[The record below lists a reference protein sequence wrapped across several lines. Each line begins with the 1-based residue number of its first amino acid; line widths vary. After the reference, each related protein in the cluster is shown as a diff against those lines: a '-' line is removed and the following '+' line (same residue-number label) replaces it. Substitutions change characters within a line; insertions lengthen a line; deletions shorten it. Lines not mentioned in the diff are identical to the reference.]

1 MTDADRR
8 DHRRDPRFHD
18 GPEDGDRGGPR
29 SGPGGGGGSGGAARR
44 KARFT
49 GPGQYILWMA
59 VFLAAVVLIAAML
72 NRPLADAFQ
81 ANPAING
88 LILGV
93 LLIGILYTFQQAL
106 AIAPS
111 ARWLVRLH
119 ETDDPARMPAPPPLI
134 APMAA
139 LITDAADGR
148 SRLSAASARVVLDSV
163 AARMAESGAF
173 TRYFGRLL
181 IFLGLLGTFYGL
193 LLVVSDVG
201 DAVRAVSA
209 TATGASEDQAA
220 ALMSAIEEPI
230 SGMGTAFAS
239 SLFGLAGSLI
249 IGFLELQASRAQ
261 NRFYN
266 EVEEWLS
273 SISRL
278 SAAGPAGVASGGEDV
293 ASGAYVG
300 ALLEQSADALDRLS
314 HTLER
319 HTRQLE
325 TIMQRFADDA
335 AESQR
340 ESARM
345 LRDEIKVLVRALE
358 AQARLNRER
367 GGEPP
372 RPRGEDR

>member
-1 MTDADRR
+1 MA
-8 DHRRDPRFHD
+8 DPR
-18 GPEDGDRGGPR
+18 R
-29 SGPGGGGGSGGAARR
+29 SPR

-49 GPGQYILWMA
+49 GPGSYILWML
-59 VFLAAVVLIAAML
+59 VFLAVVAAL
-72 NRPLADAFQ
+72 AAFLLQPLQAAFE

-93 LLIGILYTFQQAL
+93 LLIGILYTFQQAF
-106 AIAPS
+106 AIGPS
-111 ARWLVRLH
+111 AKWLVRLNEAEH
-119 ETDDPARMPAPPPLI
+119 PDQLPSPPAMI

-181 IFLGLLGTFYGL
+181 IFLGLLGTFWGL
-193 LLVVSDVG
+193 LQVVGNVG
-201 DAVRAVSA
+201 EAVRAVSE
-209 TATGASEDQAA
+209 TSGGAGEDQAM
-220 ALMSAIEEPI
+220 ALMGAIEEPI
-230 SGMGTAFAS
+230 AGMGTAFAS
-239 SLFGLAGSLI
+239 SLFGLGGSLI

-273 SISRL
+273 TISRL
-278 SAAGPAGVASGGEDV
+278 ANAGPAGAGAAEEG

-325 TIMQRFADDA
+325 TIMTRFADDA

-340 ESARM
+340 ESARL

-367 GGEPP
+367 GS
-372 RPRGEDR
+372 DREG

>member
-1 MTDADRR
+1 MAEPR
-8 DHRRDPRFHD
+8 D
-18 GPEDGDRGGPR
+18 E
-29 SGPGGGGGSGGAARR
+29 SARPR

-59 VFLAAVVLIAAML
+59 VFLGAVILIAAL
-72 NRPLADAFQ
+72 LHQPLIDAFE

-88 LILGV
+88 VILGV
-93 LLIGILYTFQQAL
+93 LLIGIVYTFVQAQ
-106 AIAPS
+106 AIGPS

-119 ETDDPARMPAPPPLI
+119 HADHPDDLPAPPSLI

-139 LITDAADGR
+139 LLSDAADGR

-209 TATGASEDQAA
+209 TASGASEDQAA

-278 SAAGPAGVASGGEDV
+278 AAAGPAGAASGEDM
-293 ASGAYVG
+293 AGGAYVG
-300 ALLEQSADALDRLS
+300 ALLEQSAEALDRLS
-314 HTLER
+314 HNLER

-325 TIMQRFADDA
+325 TIMTRFADEA

-367 GGEPP
+367 GERGDTPP
-372 RPRGEDR
+372 PTRPGEDR

>member
-1 MTDADRR
+1 M
-8 DHRRDPRFHD
+8 
-18 GPEDGDRGGPR
+18 
-29 SGPGGGGGSGGAARR
+29 AAFKQGEGVEPVR
-44 KARFT
+44 KVRFT
-49 GPGQYILWMA
+49 GPGPYVIWMA
-59 VFLAAVVLIAAML
+59 VFLAAVIAVAALLYDPLIT
-72 NRPLADAFQ
+72 AFQ

-106 AIAPS
+106 AIGPS
-111 ARWLVRLH
+111 ARWLVRLR
-119 ETDDPARMPAPPPLI
+119 EAEQPGSLPRPPALI

-139 LITDAADGR
+139 LVGEAAGGQA
-148 SRLSAASARVVLDSV
+148 RLSASSSRVVLDSV

-201 DAVRAVSA
+201 DAVRAVSE
-209 TATGASEDQAA
+209 TSTGGGEAA
-220 ALMSAIEEPI
+220 AGALMSAIEQPI
-230 SGMGTAFAS
+230 QGMGTAFAS

-266 EVEEWLS
+266 EIEEWLS

-278 SAAGPAGVASGGEDV
+278 AAAGPSGAAAGEDGEV
-293 ASGAYVG
+293 STAYVG
-300 ALLEQSADALDRLS
+300 ALLEQTADALDRLAGS
-314 HTLER
+314 MDR
-319 HTRQLE
+319 HNRQLE
-325 TIMQRFADDA
+325 QTLSRFADDA
-335 AESQR
+335 AEANR
-340 ESARM
+340 ENARL

-358 AQARLNRER
+358 AQAKMNRDR
-367 GGEPP
+367 GGSEPP
-372 RPRGEDR
+372 PPAGGSRS

>member
-1 MTDADRR
+1 MADR
-8 DHRRDPRFHD
+8 DTPSSS
-18 GPEDGDRGGPR
+18 P
-29 SGPGGGGGSGGAARR
+29 AR

-49 GPGQYILWMA
+49 GPGQYILWML
-59 VFLAAVVLIAAML
+59 VFLIAVSAIAAL
-72 NRPLADAFQ
+72 VHQPLITAFQ

-106 AIAPS
+106 SLGPAV
-111 ARWLVRLH
+111 RWLLRLH
-119 ETDDPARMPAPPPLI
+119 ESEDPSGLPAPPALI

-139 LITDAADGR
+139 LVTDMADGR
-148 SRLSAASARVVLDSV
+148 SRLSASSARVVLDSV

-201 DAVRAVSA
+201 DAVRAVSE
-209 TATGASEDQAA
+209 TASGAGEDQAM
-220 ALMSAIEEPI
+220 ALMAAIEEPI
-230 SGMGTAFAS
+230 QGMGTAFAS

-278 SAAGPAGVASGGEDV
+278 AAAGPAGAGGEEMGG
-293 ASGAYVG
+293 GAYVG
-300 ALLEQSADALDRLS
+300 ALLEQSAEALDRLS
-314 HTLER
+314 HNLER

-325 TIMQRFADDA
+325 TIMTRFADEA

-345 LRDEIKVLVRALE
+345 LRDEIKVLVKALE

-367 GGEPP
+367 GRRDDES
-372 RPRGEDR
+372 

>member
-1 MTDADRR
+1 MSET
-8 DHRRDPRFHD
+8 
-18 GPEDGDRGGPR
+18 
-29 SGPGGGGGSGGAARR
+29 R
-44 KARFT
+44 KRNQRFT

-59 VFLAAVVLIAAML
+59 VFLGAVVLLAAL
-72 NRPLADAFQ
+72 LHQPLITAFE

-88 LILGV
+88 VILGV
-93 LLIGILYTFQQAL
+93 LLIGIVYTFLQAQ
-106 AIAPS
+106 AIGPS
-111 ARWLVRLH
+111 ARWLVRLNDADH
-119 ETDDPARMPAPPPLI
+119 PDDLPPPPSLI

-139 LITDAADGR
+139 LLSDAADGR
-148 SRLSAASARVVLDSV
+148 SRISAASARVVLDSV

-209 TATGASEDQAA
+209 TASGASEDQAA
-220 ALMSAIEEPI
+220 ALMTAIEEPI

-278 SAAGPAGVASGGEDV
+278 AAAGPQGAGAGEEMGG
-293 ASGAYVG
+293 GAYVG
-300 ALLEQSADALDRLS
+300 ALLEQSAEALDRLS
-314 HTLER
+314 HNLER

-325 TIMQRFADDA
+325 TIMTRFADEA

-367 GGEPP
+367 GERGDQSGPP
-372 RPRGEDR
+372 PPGRER

>member
-1 MTDADRR
+1 MADR
-8 DHRRDPRFHD
+8 DTPTPPR
-18 GPEDGDRGGPR
+18 P
-29 SGPGGGGGSGGAARR
+29 R

-49 GPGQYILWMA
+49 GPGQYILWML
-59 VFLAAVVLIAAML
+59 VFLIAVSSIAAL
-72 NRPLADAFQ
+72 VHQPLITAFE

-106 AIAPS
+106 SLGPAAS
-111 ARWLVRLH
+111 WLVRLH
-119 ETDDPARMPAPPPLI
+119 ESEDLRGLPSPPALI

-139 LITDAADGR
+139 LVTDMADGR
-148 SRLSAASARVVLDSV
+148 SRLSASSARVVLDSV

-201 DAVRAVSA
+201 DAVRAVSE
-209 TATGASEDQAA
+209 TASGADEDQAM
-220 ALMSAIEEPI
+220 ALMAAIEEPI
-230 SGMGTAFAS
+230 QGMGTAFAS

-278 SAAGPAGVASGGEDV
+278 AAAGPTASGGGEDG
-293 ASGAYVG
+293 AGGAYVG
-300 ALLEQSADALDRLS
+300 ALLEQSAEALDRLS
-314 HTLER
+314 HNLER

-325 TIMQRFADDA
+325 TIMTRFADEA

-367 GGEPP
+367 GDRGRPDGET
-372 RPRGEDR
+372 

>member
-1 MTDADRR
+1 MADR
-8 DHRRDPRFHD
+8 DTPTPTSPRR
-18 GPEDGDRGGPR
+18 
-29 SGPGGGGGSGGAARR
+29 
-44 KARFT
+44 ARFT
-49 GPGQYILWMA
+49 GPGQYILWML
-59 VFLAAVVLIAAML
+59 VFLIAVTAIAAL
-72 NRPLADAFQ
+72 VHQPLITAFQ

-106 AIAPS
+106 SLGPA

-119 ETDDPARMPAPPPLI
+119 ESEDPRELPSPPALI

-139 LITDAADGR
+139 LVTDMADGR
-148 SRLSAASARVVLDSV
+148 SRLSASSARVVLDSV

-201 DAVRAVSA
+201 DAVRAVSE
-209 TATGASEDQAA
+209 TASGAGEDQAM
-220 ALMSAIEEPI
+220 ALMAAIEEPI
-230 SGMGTAFAS
+230 QGMGTAFAS

-278 SAAGPAGVASGGEDV
+278 AAAGPAGATGEEE
-293 ASGAYVG
+293 AGGAYVG
-300 ALLEQSADALDRLS
+300 ALLEQSAEALDRLS
-314 HTLER
+314 HNLER

-325 TIMQRFADDA
+325 TIMTRFADEA

-367 GGEPP
+367 GERGDRGRPDGES
-372 RPRGEDR
+372 

>member
-1 MTDADRR
+1 MADRETPTA
-8 DHRRDPRFHD
+8 PR
-18 GPEDGDRGGPR
+18 
-29 SGPGGGGGSGGAARR
+29 AR

-49 GPGQYILWMA
+49 GPGQYILWML
-59 VFLAAVVLIAAML
+59 VFLISVTAIAAL
-72 NRPLADAFQ
+72 VHQPLITAFE

-106 AIAPS
+106 SLGPA

-119 ETDDPARMPAPPPLI
+119 ESEDPRELPSPPALI

-139 LITDAADGR
+139 LVTDMADGR
-148 SRLSAASARVVLDSV
+148 SRLSASSARVVLDSV

-201 DAVRAVSA
+201 DAVRAVSD
-209 TATGASEDQAA
+209 TASGAGEDQAM
-220 ALMSAIEEPI
+220 ALMAAIEEPI
-230 SGMGTAFAS
+230 QGMGTAFAS

-278 SAAGPAGVASGGEDV
+278 AAAVPAGSGGGED
-293 ASGAYVG
+293 AAGGAYVG
-300 ALLEQSADALDRLS
+300 ALLEQSAEALDRLS
-314 HTLER
+314 HNLER

-325 TIMQRFADDA
+325 TIMTRFADEA

-367 GGEPP
+367 GDRGRPDGES
-372 RPRGEDR
+372 

>member
-1 MTDADRR
+1 MADNDVRQ
-8 DHRRDPRFHD
+8 PR
-18 GPEDGDRGGPR
+18 
-29 SGPGGGGGSGGAARR
+29 AR

-49 GPGQYILWMA
+49 GPGQYILWMT
-59 VFLAAVVLIAAML
+59 VFLAAVFAIAALLRDPLIAA
-72 NRPLADAFQ
+72 FE
-81 ANPAING
+81 ANTAING

-93 LLIGILYTFQQAL
+93 LLIGILYTFQQAFL
-106 AIAPS
+106 IGPS
-111 ARWLVRLH
+111 ARWLLRLH
-119 ETDDPARMPAPPPLI
+119 DAEHPDRLPAPPAMI

-148 SRLSAASARVVLDSV
+148 SRLSAGSARVVLDSV

-181 IFLGLLGTFYGL
+181 IFLGLLGTFWGL
-193 LLVVSDVG
+193 LQVVGNVG
-201 DAVRAVSA
+201 DAVRAVSDTSDGSGEA
-209 TATGASEDQAA
+209 QAM
-220 ALMSAIEEPI
+220 ALMAAIEEPI
-230 SGMGTAFAS
+230 QGMGTAFAS

-273 SISRL
+273 TISRL
-278 SAAGPAGVASGGEDV
+278 AAAGPAGSGGGDETSD
-293 ASGAYVG
+293 AYVG

-325 TIMQRFADDA
+325 TIMTRFADES

-340 ESARM
+340 ESARL

-358 AQARLNRER
+358 AQARINRER
-367 GGEPP
+367 GE
-372 RPRGEDR
+372 RDE

>member
-1 MTDADRR
+1 MIGNDADA
-8 DHRRDPRFHD
+8 PR
-18 GPEDGDRGGPR
+18 
-29 SGPGGGGGSGGAARR
+29 AR

-59 VFLAAVVLIAAML
+59 VFLAAVSVIAAL
-72 NRPLADAFQ
+72 LHQPLITAFE

-106 AIAPS
+106 SLGPA

-119 ETDDPARMPAPPPLI
+119 DSEDLRDLPNPPALI

-139 LITDAADGR
+139 LVTDMSDGR
-148 SRLSAASARVVLDSV
+148 SRLSASSARVVLDSV

-201 DAVRAVSA
+201 DAVRAVSES
-209 TATGASEDQAA
+209 ASGGGEEQAM
-220 ALMSAIEEPI
+220 ALMAAIEEPI
-230 SGMGTAFAS
+230 QGMGTAFAS

-273 SISRL
+273 TISRL
-278 SAAGPAGVASGGEDV
+278 AAAGPAGASGGEGE
-293 ASGAYVG
+293 AGGAYVG
-300 ALLEQSADALDRLS
+300 ALLEQSAEALDRLS
-314 HTLER
+314 HNLER

-325 TIMQRFADDA
+325 TIMTRFADES

-367 GGEPP
+367 G
-372 RPRGEDR
+372 DRNRSDGDA

>member
-1 MTDADRR
+1 MADR
-8 DHRRDPRFHD
+8 DTPS
-18 GPEDGDRGGPR
+18 PAP
-29 SGPGGGGGSGGAARR
+29 AR

-49 GPGQYILWMA
+49 GPGQYILWML
-59 VFLAAVVLIAAML
+59 VFLIAVTAIAAL
-72 NRPLADAFQ
+72 VHQPLITAFE

-106 AIAPS
+106 SLGPA

-119 ETDDPARMPAPPPLI
+119 ESEDPRELPSPPALI

-139 LITDAADGR
+139 LVTDMADGR
-148 SRLSAASARVVLDSV
+148 SRLSASSARVVLDSV

-201 DAVRAVSA
+201 DAVRAVSE
-209 TATGASEDQAA
+209 TASGAGEDQAM
-220 ALMSAIEEPI
+220 ALMAAIEEPI
-230 SGMGTAFAS
+230 QGMGTAFAS

-278 SAAGPAGVASGGEDV
+278 AAAGPAGSGGEEMGG
-293 ASGAYVG
+293 GAYVG
-300 ALLEQSADALDRLS
+300 ALLEQSAEALDRLS
-314 HTLER
+314 HNLER

-325 TIMQRFADDA
+325 TIMARFADEA

-367 GGEPP
+367 G
-372 RPRGEDR
+372 RQDGED

>member
-1 MTDADRR
+1 MADRNA
-8 DHRRDPRFHD
+8 P
-18 GPEDGDRGGPR
+18 
-29 SGPGGGGGSGGAARR
+29 RR

-49 GPGQYILWMA
+49 GLGNYILWML
-59 VFLAAVVLIAAML
+59 VFLAVVSALVALLHQPLIV
-72 NRPLADAFQ
+72 AFE

-93 LLIGILYTFQQAL
+93 LLIGILYTFQQAF
-106 AIAPS
+106 AIGPS
-111 ARWLVRLH
+111 AKWLLRLNEAEH
-119 ETDDPARMPAPPPLI
+119 PDQLPAPPALI

-181 IFLGLLGTFYGL
+181 IFLGLLGTFWGL
-193 LLVVSDVG
+193 LQVVGNVG
-201 DAVRAVSA
+201 DAVRAVSESSG
-209 TATGASEDQAA
+209 GAGEDQAM
-220 ALMSAIEEPI
+220 ALMGAIEEPI
-230 SGMGTAFAS
+230 AGMGTAFAS
-239 SLFGLAGSLI
+239 SLFGLGGSLI

-278 SAAGPAGVASGGEDV
+278 ANAGPAGAGAPEDG

-325 TIMQRFADDA
+325 TIMTRFADDA

-340 ESARM
+340 ESARL

-358 AQARLNRER
+358 AQARINRDR
-367 GGEPP
+367 GS
-372 RPRGEDR
+372 DREG

>member
-1 MTDADRR
+1 MADR
-8 DHRRDPRFHD
+8 DLTTPT
-18 GPEDGDRGGPR
+18 PPK
-29 SGPGGGGGSGGAARR
+29 A

-59 VFLAAVVLIAAML
+59 VFLAVVIGIAAL
-72 NRPLADAFQ
+72 VHQPLITAFE

-106 AIAPS
+106 SLGPA

-119 ETDDPARMPAPPPLI
+119 ESEDPRELPSPPALI

-139 LITDAADGR
+139 LVTDMADGR
-148 SRLSAASARVVLDSV
+148 SRLSASSARVVLDSV

-201 DAVRAVSA
+201 DAVRAVSE
-209 TATGASEDQAA
+209 TASGAGEDQAM

-230 SGMGTAFAS
+230 QGMGTAFAS

-278 SAAGPAGVASGGEDV
+278 AAAGPAGASGGEDMGG
-293 ASGAYVG
+293 GAYVG
-300 ALLEQSADALDRLS
+300 ALLEQSAEALDRLS
-314 HTLER
+314 HNLER

-325 TIMQRFADDA
+325 TIMTRFADEA

-367 GGEPP
+367 GDRG
-372 RPRGEDR
+372 RPDGED

>member
-1 MTDADRR
+1 MDRR
-8 DHRRDPRFHD
+8 RDDDARERQPA
-18 GPEDGDRGGPR
+18 GPR
-29 SGPGGGGGSGGAARR
+29 R
-44 KARFT
+44 ARFT
-49 GPGQYILWMA
+49 GPGQYVLWMA
-59 VFLAAVVLIAAML
+59 VFLAAVVLLAAIL
-72 NRPLADAFQ
+72 HQPLIDAFE

-88 LILGV
+88 VILGV
-93 LLIGILYTFQQAL
+93 LLIGVAYTFVQAL
-106 AIAPS
+106 AIGPS

-119 ETDDPARMPAPPPLI
+119 EADHPSELPSPPSLI

-209 TATGASEDQAA
+209 TASGASEDQAA
-220 ALMSAIEEPI
+220 ALMSAIEQPI

-278 SAAGPAGVASGGEDV
+278 SAAGPAAGAGEDV
-293 ASGAYVG
+293 GGGAYVG
-300 ALLEQSADALDRLS
+300 ALLEQSAEALDKLS
-314 HTLER
+314 HNLER

-325 TIMQRFADDA
+325 TIMSRFADEA

-367 GGEPP
+367 GGSDNSGPP
-372 RPRGEDR
+372 PPPGRER

>member
-1 MTDADRR
+1 MTGKDADA
-8 DHRRDPRFHD
+8 PR
-18 GPEDGDRGGPR
+18 
-29 SGPGGGGGSGGAARR
+29 AR
-44 KARFT
+44 KTRFT
-49 GPGQYILWMA
+49 GPGQYILWMG
-59 VFLAAVVLIAAML
+59 VFLAAVTLMAL
-72 NRPLADAFQ
+72 LLHRPLITAFE

-88 LILGV
+88 VILGV
-93 LLIGILYTFQQAL
+93 LLIGIVYTFAQAL
-106 AIAPS
+106 AIGPS

-119 ETDDPARMPAPPPLI
+119 DAEHPGELPTPPSLI

-139 LITDAADGR
+139 LLTDAADGR

-201 DAVRAVSA
+201 DAVRAVSNSASGSGEEQA
-209 TATGASEDQAA
+209 T
-220 ALMSAIEEPI
+220 ALMSAIEQPI

-273 SISRL
+273 TISRL
-278 SAAGPAGVASGGEDV
+278 SAAGPAGAASSEDG
-293 ASGAYVG
+293 AGGAYVG
-300 ALLEQSADALDRLS
+300 ALLEQSAEALDRLS
-314 HTLER
+314 HNLER

-325 TIMQRFADDA
+325 TIMTRFADEA
-335 AESQR
+335 SESQR

-367 GGEPP
+367 GDRPDNSAPP
-372 RPRGEDR
+372 PPGRER

>member
-1 MTDADRR
+1 MADRETTT
-8 DHRRDPRFHD
+8 HPPR
-18 GPEDGDRGGPR
+18 
-29 SGPGGGGGSGGAARR
+29 AR

-49 GPGQYILWMA
+49 GPGQYILWML
-59 VFLAAVVLIAAML
+59 VFLIAVSAIAAL
-72 NRPLADAFQ
+72 VHQPLITAFE

-106 AIAPS
+106 SLGPA
-111 ARWLVRLH
+111 ARWLLRLH
-119 ETDDPARMPAPPPLI
+119 ESEDPRGLPSPPVLI

-139 LITDAADGR
+139 LVTDMADGR
-148 SRLSAASARVVLDSV
+148 SRLSASSARVVLDSV

-201 DAVRAVSA
+201 DAVRAVSE
-209 TATGASEDQAA
+209 TASGAGEDQAM
-220 ALMSAIEEPI
+220 ALMAAIEEPI
-230 SGMGTAFAS
+230 QGMGTAFAS

-278 SAAGPAGVASGGEDV
+278 AAAGPAGATGEEG
-293 ASGAYVG
+293 AGGAYVG
-300 ALLEQSADALDRLS
+300 ALLEQSAEALDRLS
-314 HTLER
+314 HNLER

-325 TIMQRFADDA
+325 TIMTRFADEA

-367 GGEPP
+367 G
-372 RPRGEDR
+372 RQDGED

>member
-1 MTDADRR
+1 MAEPDEP
-8 DHRRDPRFHD
+8 HRERP
-18 GPEDGDRGGPR
+18 
-29 SGPGGGGGSGGAARR
+29 R

-49 GPGQYILWMA
+49 GPGQYILWMLI
-59 VFLAAVVLIAAML
+59 FLIAVGAL
-72 NRPLADAFQ
+72 AGLIHEPLITAFE

-106 AIAPS
+106 AIGPS

-119 ETDDPARMPAPPPLI
+119 DAEHPGELPTPPPLI

-148 SRLSAASARVVLDSV
+148 SRLSASSARVVLDSV

-209 TATGASEDQAA
+209 TSTGAGESDAL

-230 SGMGTAFAS
+230 QGMGTAFAS

-273 SISRL
+273 TISRL
-278 SAAGPAGVASGGEDV
+278 AAAGPAGAAGDDAGSDV
-293 ASGAYVG
+293 YVG

-325 TIMQRFADDA
+325 TIMGRFADDA

-367 GGEPP
+367 GQ
-372 RPRGEDR
+372 DRES

>member
-1 MTDADRR
+1 MTENDSATRQPQ
-8 DHRRDPRFHD
+8 H
-18 GPEDGDRGGPR
+18 
-29 SGPGGGGGSGGAARR
+29 R

-49 GPGQYILWMA
+49 GPGQYILWMT
-59 VFLAAVVLIAAML
+59 VFLAAVTLIAAL
-72 NRPLADAFQ
+72 LHEPLIEAFN
-81 ANPAING
+81 ANQAING

-93 LLIGILYTFQQAL
+93 LLIGILYTFQQAF
-106 AIAPS
+106 AIGPS
-111 ARWLVRLH
+111 ARWLLRLH
-119 ETDDPARMPAPPPLI
+119 DADQPGSLPAPPPLI

-201 DAVRAVSA
+201 EAVRAVSA
-209 TATGASEDQAA
+209 TSTGSGEGDAA
-220 ALMSAIEEPI
+220 ALMSAIEQPI
-230 SGMGTAFAS
+230 QGMGTAFAS

-266 EVEEWLS
+266 EIEEWLS
-273 SISRL
+273 TISRL
-278 SAAGPAGVASGGEDV
+278 AAAGPSGGAD
-293 ASGAYVG
+293 SGDSGVYVG

-325 TIMQRFADDA
+325 TIMARFAEDA

-340 ESARM
+340 EAARL

-367 GGEPP
+367 GG
-372 RPRGEDR
+372 RGEDER

>member
-1 MTDADRR
+1 MTGRDADA
-8 DHRRDPRFHD
+8 PR
-18 GPEDGDRGGPR
+18 
-29 SGPGGGGGSGGAARR
+29 AR

-49 GPGQYILWMA
+49 GPGQYILWMLI
-59 VFLAAVVLIAAML
+59 FIAVVAVIAGL
-72 NRPLADAFQ
+72 LHQPLLTAFE

-106 AIAPS
+106 SLGPS
-111 ARWLVRLH
+111 AAWLVRLH
-119 ETDDPARMPAPPPLI
+119 ESDDPADLPKPPALI

-139 LITDAADGR
+139 LVTDMSDGR
-148 SRLSAASARVVLDSV
+148 SRLSASSARVVLDSV

-201 DAVRAVSA
+201 NAVRAVSES
-209 TATGASEDQAA
+209 ASGGGEEQAM
-220 ALMSAIEEPI
+220 ALMAAIEEPI
-230 SGMGTAFAS
+230 QGMGTAFAS

-278 SAAGPAGVASGGEDV
+278 AAAGPAGATGEEDGG
-293 ASGAYVG
+293 GAYVG
-300 ALLEQSADALDRLS
+300 ALLEQSAEALDRLS
-314 HTLER
+314 HNLER

-325 TIMQRFADDA
+325 TIMTRFADEA

-345 LRDEIKVLVRALE
+345 LRDEVKVLVRALE

-367 GGEPP
+367 GRKGD
-372 RPRGEDR
+372 ED

>member
-1 MTDADRR
+1 MAEPR
-8 DHRRDPRFHD
+8 DK
-18 GPEDGDRGGPR
+18 
-29 SGPGGGGGSGGAARR
+29 AAHAR

-59 VFLAAVVLIAAML
+59 VFLAAVVGLAGLLHQPLIAA
-72 NRPLADAFQ
+72 FE

-88 LILGV
+88 VILGV
-93 LLIGILYTFQQAL
+93 LLIGILYTFAQAQ
-106 AIAPS
+106 AIGPS
-111 ARWLVRLH
+111 ARWLVRLSDADH
-119 ETDDPARMPAPPPLI
+119 PDELPAPPGLI

-139 LITDAADGR
+139 LLSDAADGR
-148 SRLSAASARVVLDSV
+148 SRISAASARVVLDSV

-209 TATGASEDQAA
+209 TASGASEDQAT
-220 ALMSAIEEPI
+220 ALMAAIEEPI

-266 EVEEWLS
+266 EIEEWLS

-278 SAAGPAGVASGGEDV
+278 AAAGPAGGGEETS
-293 ASGAYVG
+293 AAYIG
-300 ALLEQSADALDRLS
+300 ALLEQTADTLDRLS
-314 HTLER
+314 HVLER
-319 HTRQLE
+319 HNKQLE
-325 TIMQRFADDA
+325 TTLARFADDA

-340 ESARM
+340 EAARM
-345 LRDEIKVLVRALE
+345 LRDEIKVLIRSLE
-358 AQARLNRER
+358 AQARMGRGR
-367 GGEPP
+367 GGD
-372 RPRGEDR
+372 GE

>member
-1 MTDADRR
+1 MAD
-8 DHRRDPRFHD
+8 PKA
-18 GPEDGDRGGPR
+18 
-29 SGPGGGGGSGGAARR
+29 SRR

-49 GPGQYILWMA
+49 GPGNYILWMI
-59 VFLAAVVLIAAML
+59 VFLAVVVLLAALL
-72 NRPLADAFQ
+72 NQPLILAFE

-93 LLIGILYTFQQAL
+93 LFIGILYTFQQAL
-106 AIAPS
+106 AIGPS
-111 ARWLVRLH
+111 ARWLVRLNEADH
-119 ETDDPARMPAPPPLI
+119 PDQLPSPPAMI

-181 IFLGLLGTFYGL
+181 IFLGLLGTFWGL
-193 LLVVSDVG
+193 LQVVGNVG

-209 TATGASEDQAA
+209 SSTGAGEMDAM

-230 SGMGTAFAS
+230 AGMGTAFAS

-278 SAAGPAGVASGGEDV
+278 ANAGPQGASPDEGGG
-293 ASGAYVG
+293 SGAYVG
-300 ALLEQSADALDRLS
+300 ALLEQSADALDRLT

-325 TIMQRFADDA
+325 TIMARFADDA

-340 ESARM
+340 ESARL

-358 AQARLNRER
+358 AQARLNRDR
-367 GGEPP
+367 GS
-372 RPRGEDR
+372 DRNE

>member
-1 MTDADRR
+1 MTDFRR
-8 DHRRDPRFHD
+8 DMRRDPRFD
-18 GPEDGDRGGPR
+18 ARIEAGAERR
-29 SGPGGGGGSGGAARR
+29 GGGSGGSGGPR

-59 VFLAAVVLIAAML
+59 VFLLAVGLVAALVHA
-72 NRPLADAFQ
+72 PLETAFA

-93 LLIGILYTFQQAL
+93 LAIGIAYTFQQAL
-106 AIAPS
+106 AIGPS
-111 ARWLVRLH
+111 ARWLVRLNAAD
-119 ETDDPARMPAPPPLI
+119 EPGALPAPPALI

-148 SRLSAASARVVLDSV
+148 SRLSAASARVVLDSL

-209 TATGASEDQAA
+209 TAQGASEDQAA
-220 ALMSAIEEPI
+220 ALMAAIEEPI

-273 SISRL
+273 TISRL
-278 SAAGPAGVASGGEDV
+278 ASAGPAGAAAEGGGAPD
-293 ASGAYVG
+293 AYVG

-325 TIMQRFADDA
+325 TIMTRFADEA

-367 GGEPP
+367 GERPDGE
-372 RPRGEDR
+372 R

>member
-1 MTDADRR
+1 MAD
-8 DHRRDPRFHD
+8 PKE
-18 GPEDGDRGGPR
+18 P
-29 SGPGGGGGSGGAARR
+29 RR

-49 GPGQYILWMA
+49 GPGNYILWMV
-59 VFLAAVVLIAAML
+59 VFLAVVLALAAAL
-72 NRPLADAFQ
+72 HQPLILAFE

-93 LLIGILYTFQQAL
+93 LFIGILYTFQQAL
-106 AIAPS
+106 AIGPS
-111 ARWLVRLH
+111 ARWLVRLNEADH
-119 ETDDPARMPAPPPLI
+119 PDQLPSPPALI

-209 TATGASEDQAA
+209 TSSGAGETDAM

-230 SGMGTAFAS
+230 AGMGTAFAS

-273 SISRL
+273 TISRL
-278 SAAGPAGVASGGEDV
+278 SNAGPQGASADEAGG
-293 ASGAYVG
+293 SGAYVG
-300 ALLEQSADALDRLS
+300 ALLEQSADALDRLT

-325 TIMQRFADDA
+325 TIMTRFADDA

-340 ESARM
+340 ESARL

-367 GGEPP
+367 GQ
-372 RPRGEDR
+372 DRNE

>member
-1 MTDADRR
+1 
-8 DHRRDPRFHD
+8 
-18 GPEDGDRGGPR
+18 
-29 SGPGGGGGSGGAARR
+29 
-44 KARFT
+44 
-49 GPGQYILWMA
+49 
-59 VFLAAVVLIAAML
+59 
-72 NRPLADAFQ
+72 
-81 ANPAING
+81 
-88 LILGV
+88 
-93 LLIGILYTFQQAL
+93 
-106 AIAPS
+106 
-111 ARWLVRLH
+111 VRLH
-119 ETDDPARMPAPPPLI
+119 ESEDPRELPSPPALI

-139 LITDAADGR
+139 LVTDMADGR
-148 SRLSAASARVVLDSV
+148 SRLSASSARVVLDSV

-201 DAVRAVSA
+201 DAVRAVSE
-209 TATGASEDQAA
+209 TASGAGEDQAM
-220 ALMSAIEEPI
+220 ALMAAIEEPI
-230 SGMGTAFAS
+230 QGMGTAFAS

-278 SAAGPAGVASGGEDV
+278 AAAGPAGSGGEEMGG
-293 ASGAYVG
+293 GAYVG
-300 ALLEQSADALDRLS
+300 ALLEQSAEALDRLS
-314 HTLER
+314 HNLER

-325 TIMQRFADDA
+325 TIMARFADEA

-367 GGEPP
+367 G
-372 RPRGEDR
+372 RQDGED